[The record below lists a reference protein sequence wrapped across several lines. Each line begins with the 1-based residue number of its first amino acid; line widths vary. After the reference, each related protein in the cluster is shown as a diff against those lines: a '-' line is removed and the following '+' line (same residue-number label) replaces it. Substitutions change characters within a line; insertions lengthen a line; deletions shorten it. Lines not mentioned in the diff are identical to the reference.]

1 MQKGTLFLF
10 GILVVLVGIFEA
22 SSTTSTI
29 SDLLDK
35 KHRNIASFGQMME
48 KKEVTLNDQLNDL
61 MKLNPAKHVKVYQE
75 NFKVEKK
82 ASL

>member
-10 GILVVLVGIFEA
+10 GILVVLVGVFEA
-22 SSTTSTI
+22 SSTNTI

-35 KHRNIASFGQMME
+35 KHRNIASFGQLIE
-48 KKEVTLNDQLNDL
+48 KKEVTINDQLNGL
-61 MKLNPAKHVKVYQE
+61 MKLNPAKHVKVYHE